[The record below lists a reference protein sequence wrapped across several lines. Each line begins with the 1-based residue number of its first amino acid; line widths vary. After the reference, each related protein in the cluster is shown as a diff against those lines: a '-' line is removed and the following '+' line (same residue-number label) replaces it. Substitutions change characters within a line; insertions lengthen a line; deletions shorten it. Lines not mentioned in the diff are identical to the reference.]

1 MSLDALALCNPFLGQ
16 KLEILGP
23 NRGPQIDAFKRAAS
37 PYLVTSAP
45 GIPWCGAFVFWVLR
59 QITKLER
66 RELSAQLGFP
76 EPWYP
81 ESCDS
86 WLAGARAQKRHDG
99 ASITQTPTR
108 GDLFLWLRRKEVEGN
123 KVVYDVNDAT
133 HIGFVLAAPTALGA
147 RFPTLEGNT
156 CPETHGDAKA
166 SREGDGVYIRSRP
179 WSRGGMV
186 FISLPDHIK
195 DGF

>member
-1 MSLDALALCNPFLGQ
+1 MRQALALCAPFQGQ
-16 KLEILGP
+16 KLEILGA
-23 NRGPQIDAFKRAAS
+23 NRGPQIDAFKRTVS

-45 GIPWCGAFVFWVLR
+45 GIPWCGCFVFWLLAR
-59 QITKLER
+59 LSGLQR
-66 RELSAQLGFP
+66 PQLSAMLGFP
-76 EPWYP
+76 EKWYP

-86 WLAGARAQKRHDG
+86 WLTNARNQKRFDG

-108 GDLFLWLRRKEVEGN
+108 GDLFLWLRRKEVDG
-123 KVVYDVNDAT
+123 KVVFDVNDAT
-133 HIGFVLAAPTALGA
+133 HIGFVLEAPKALGA
-147 RFPTLEGNT
+147 RFKTLEGNT
-156 CPETHGDAKA
+156 CPEALGDAKA

-186 FISLPDHIK
+186 FISLPEYLK